1 MNSEYRE
8 FIYEIRVLQNIEAF
22 KCFLILIGIAL
33 FAIAIYYLA
42 KYVNIAAE
50 HHETVR
56 DAVNKKQ

>member
-22 KCFLILIGIAL
+22 KCFLLLIGIVL
-33 FAIAIYYLA
+33 FAIGIYYLA

-56 DAVNKKQ
+56 DAVNKKE